1 MARYGKAIDVERAEK
16 IFTLKGLFTQV
27 LPVSVVTYAV
37 VVVGCLIAAPG
48 APAGYIAAILVAPP
62 IFIVLPQ
69 IGNFNLAKECHFE
82 LKARY
87 GDRYLKMIENGEVPL
102 SGYAVSIMRSP
113 CSYKKTIENLLK

>member
-1 MARYGKAIDVERAEK
+1 MVRSGRRTDVEKAEK
-16 IFTLKGLFTQV
+16 IFTLKGLLTQV
-27 LPVSVVTYAV
+27 LPVSVMSYAV
-37 VVVGCLIAAPG
+37 VVIACLFAAPG
-48 APAGYIAAILVAPP
+48 APAGYISFVLIAPP

-87 GDRYLKMIENGEVPL
+87 GDRYLTMIENGDVPL

-113 CSYKKTIENLLK
+113 CSYKRMIENLLK